1 MNDTMQED
9 QKSRRGRTFALGLN
23 PYGLTYHLGLQGS
36 GGPRANP
43 KGTGLQGFIAIAVE
57 LGAKALEIF
66 DPWLRALGDDEL
78 RALRDL
84 LAGLDMTAIV
94 SSGLMMGPFES
105 ALRSAR
111 FLNAHVIRYG
121 LTTVLCGDRHALG
134 DKWTELVGTVR
145 AALAEHGPRARD
157 EGRSLA
163 IENHQDFS
171 SAELTAFCEE
181 ARGVGVCLDTGNAFP
196 VAEAPL
202 DFTRRV
208 APYVRHVH
216 LKDYRAQF
224 TDEGFRL
231 VRCAIGDGAVPLP
244 RMLDMLAEHHP
255 KMTAVLEPGALE
267 ARHVRLLRPEWWM
280 GYAPKGAPEL
290 AACLASLRVNRL
302 PDDADFRTP
311 WERGEDDA
319 IEAYELAMIR
329 RSAENMRAIGLGSN
343 SRERTP

>member
-1 MNDTMQED
+1 MNADAEADEKT
-9 QKSRRGRTFALGLN
+9 RRGGAFALGLN
-23 PYGLTYHLGLQGS
+23 PYGLAYHLGLQGA

-43 KGTGLQGFIAIAVE
+43 KGAGLEGFIAIATE

-66 DPWLRALGDDEL
+66 DPWLRALSDDEL
-78 RALRDL
+78 RALRDR
-84 LAGLDMTAIV
+84 LARLRMTAIV
-94 SSGLMMGPFES
+94 SWGLMMGPFES

-111 FLNAHVIRYG
+111 LLEATIIRCG
-121 LTTVLCGDRHALG
+121 LTTVLSGDRHALG
-134 DKWTELVGTVR
+134 DKWTDLVADVR
-145 AALAEHGPRARD
+145 EALAVRGSRAHD
-157 EGRSLA
+157 EGRILA
-163 IENHQDFS
+163 IENHQDFGS
-171 SAELTAFCEE
+171 TELVAFCEE
-181 ARGVGVCLDTGNAFP
+181 TRGVGVCLDTGNAFP

-231 VRCAIGDGAVPLP
+231 VRCAIGDGAVPLSQI
-244 RMLDMLAEHHP
+244 LGILAERHP

-267 ARHVRLLRPEWWM
+267 ARHVRLLRSEWWK
-280 GYAPKGAPEL
+280 GYAPKGAPAL

-302 PDDADFRTP
+302 PDEADYRTP
-311 WERGEDDA
+311 WERGEADA

-329 RSAENMRAIGLGSN
+329 RSAANMRAIGLGS
-343 SRERTP
+343 T